1 MTIFKIFSFLLLQS
15 VILFLVSFFLQTIIL
30 HLKITKKTYFIFQVT
45 EKEIYNGILNA
56 KQLDKNVLF
65 FTREIEGIEESL
77 KTNLKL
83 AKKFI
88 DIDKENKIDESAL
101 KLLNDLKYKKIA
113 PKLSSSNIFNFKVI
127 SLI

>member
-1 MTIFKIFSFLLLQS
+1 M
-15 VILFLVSFFLQTIIL
+15 
-30 HLKITKKTYFIFQVT
+30 T
-45 EKEIYNGILNA
+45 EKEIFNGILNA
-56 KQLDKNVLF
+56 KQVDKNVLF

-101 KLLNDLKYKKIA
+101 NLLNDLKYKKIA
-113 PKLSSSNIFNFKVI
+113 SKLSSSNIFNFKVI
-127 SLI
+127 SLF